1 VVGTTAAARQAERLS
16 AESRARRTD
25 TKVPPSRAGRS
36 TARPT
41 ILILGG
47 VIAVVVVVAIVLV
60 LSSGGGGKSSVQSS
74 TAGQSS
80 GQGTATATHHTH
92 HTQTSP
98 NHGES
103 SAAAAS
109 PASTTVAVLNGT
121 SINGLAH
128 SLSKDLQ
135 QSGYTQANALNG
147 TPPGSHP
154 TTVIEYSSGHH
165 AEAQGV
171 ASALSVTQVQPM
183 ETAVSSL
190 VGTATVVVIAGEDK
204 ASAVGE
210 TSGAGGGGAS
220 SATGQ

>member
-1 VVGTTAAARQAERLS
+1 
-16 AESRARRTD
+16 
-25 TKVPPSRAGRS
+25 
-36 TARPT
+36 
-41 ILILGG
+41 
-47 VIAVVVVVAIVLV
+47 VIAAVVVAVVLV
-60 LSSGGGGKSSVQSS
+60 LSSGGGGKSGAEGTTAAQSTVQS
-74 TAGQSS
+74 A
-80 GQGTATATHHTH
+80 GQGTTAHHTH
-92 HTQTSP
+92 HTQTNP

-103 SAAAAS
+103 STAAAAS

-190 VGTATVVVIAGEDK
+190 AGAATVVVIAGEDK

-210 TSGAGGGGAS
+210 TSGAGGGGAG